1 MRVRRN
7 ECVARRDCVTS
18 QSREAGRVELRKTQI
33 CNRLG
38 SSRPRAHGIARDCLP
53 LFPFSG
59 NACLAFPGGGC
70 CVLWPARGWEYCQ
83 SQRLNCIT
91 YYCLLFG
98 CSLASPSFSPLCAR
112 ARASRQLSRTDATS
126 RSLILADIYAADL
139 SALPIPDAETPRRF
153 SPAFVQL
160 FVRERGENGFAGGNR
175 SLQSD

>member
-112 ARASRQLSRTDATS
+112 ARLTATFPHGCNFALANSCGYLRRRPVSASYSRC
-126 RSLILADIYAADL
+126 
-139 SALPIPDAETPRRF
+139 
-153 SPAFVQL
+153 
-160 FVRERGENGFAGGNR
+160 
-175 SLQSD
+175 